1 MKIAIYGRNYNS
13 SFQTN
18 INELF
23 GILESNNIE
32 ILLFEP
38 FRDFILKHE
47 KINFKNKISLFN
59 NPDDITSDIDFLISI
74 GGDGTFLETI
84 KYVKKHGVPII
95 GINSGRLGFL
105 ADIAKEELSSAIDK
119 IIQKKYTIE
128 ERVVLGLETQNNL
141 FGDNNFALNEFTI
154 HRKDSAS
161 MITIHT
167 YLNDEFL
174 NSYWADGLIISTP
187 TGSTAYSLSV
197 GGPLILPN
205 SKNFIIT
212 PIAPHNLTVRP
223 LVIPDNN
230 VVKLK
235 VEGRINS
242 FLASLDHHSE
252 TFDNSIELIVRRAN
266 FTVKIINLKNHS
278 FLTTLRNKLM
288 WGLDKRN

>member
-154 HRKDSAS
+154 HKKDSAS